1 MTDRERKILDKEIQY
16 LCKNYIDRVQA
27 IREYT
32 GINPACTILKEVE
45 TIEYLYELILE
56 DRKRSK
62 STYFSVGTSGWN
74 VVYLRNKKTFKK
86 GEKFRIQ
93 IYHSFVYTDNYE

>member
-1 MTDRERKILDKEIQY
+1 MTDKERKILDKEIQY

-56 DRKRSK
+56 DRKRAK
-62 STYFSVGTSGWN
+62 SSYFSVSTSGWF
-74 VVYLRNKKTFKK
+74 VTYLRNKKTYKK
-86 GEKFRIQ
+86 GEKFWIK
-93 IYHSFVYTDNYE
+93 IYHTFVYTDNYE